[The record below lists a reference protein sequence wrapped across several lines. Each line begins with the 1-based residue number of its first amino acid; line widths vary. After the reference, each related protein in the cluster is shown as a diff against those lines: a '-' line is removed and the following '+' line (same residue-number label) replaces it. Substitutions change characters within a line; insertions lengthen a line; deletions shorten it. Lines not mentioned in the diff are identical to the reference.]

1 MSSVREEK
9 LQKSRGKGR
18 REKDG
23 DKKEVAGGRKICFC
37 VFSLAVCVCVL
48 SFGLCLEFNIILCVC
63 VCADVIQMC
72 SYSEL

>member
-9 LQKSRGKGR
+9 LQKSRGKGS
-18 REKDG
+18 RETG
-23 DKKEVAGGRKICFC
+23 ADKKEVAGGRKRGFC
-37 VFSLAVCVCVL
+37 VFSLAVCECVL
-48 SFGLCLEFNIILCVC
+48 SFGPCLEFNIIYVC